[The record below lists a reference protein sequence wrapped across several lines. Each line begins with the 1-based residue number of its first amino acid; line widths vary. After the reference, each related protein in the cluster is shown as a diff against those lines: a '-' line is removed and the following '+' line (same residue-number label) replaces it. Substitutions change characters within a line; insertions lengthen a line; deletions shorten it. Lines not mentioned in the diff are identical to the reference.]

1 MTTAGP
7 LKSRPATAADA
18 ECLVDFVLMAGEGL
32 PDRVWAE
39 MAEPGESLR
48 EVGLRRASRSEGAF
62 SYTNATLFEQNG
74 RVVGGL
80 VGYKLPDTPE
90 PIGED
95 FPPEFVPL
103 QELENLACGTWYV
116 NILGVYDD
124 ARGQG
129 VGTAM
134 LARAEA
140 NAASE
145 DARGLSIIVFS
156 SNPGAEKLYR
166 NVGYVEVAR
175 RTMNMPGWRHDGC
188 EAILLVKHH

>member
-1 MTTAGP
+1 MKIQP
-7 LKSRPATAADA
+7 LKSRPATRTDV
-18 ECLVDFVLMAGEGL
+18 ESLVDFVLMAGEGL
-32 PDRVWAE
+32 PDRVWAGMIKDE
-39 MAEPGESLR
+39 ESLR
-48 EVGLRRASRSEGAF
+48 DVGLRRAARTEGAF
-62 SYTNATLFEQNG
+62 SYTNATLFEQEG

-80 VGYKLPDTPE
+80 VGYKLPDAPTP
-90 PIGED
+90 IDDD

-124 ARGQG
+124 VRGQG

-140 NAASE
+140 YSAAE
-145 DARGLSIIVFS
+145 KARGMSIIVFS

-166 NVGYVEVAR
+166 NVGYIEVAR
-175 RTMNMPGWRHDGC
+175 RKMRMEGWRHDGC
-188 EAILLVKHH
+188 DAILLVKHQ